1 MKRMQKKMW
10 IQVNT
15 IMYCFEYTLKVRNHV
30 GVSASLIEP
39 PQLPTAAVN
48 AWNGQIRRNFVI
60 GLRQWVNHRR
70 LIQSDYGP
78 SIVCGATEV
87 QRRSQID
94 HFALARW
101 ISDLSD
107 LNLRAWRWSVHPRR
121 DLIISSYL
129 ELRDLQDSLSLKK
142 SHGHHRRVRRE
153 PWNGLSPGGVSKSWK
168 KF

>member
-60 GLRQWVNHRR
+60 GLR
-70 LIQSDYGP
+70 
-78 SIVCGATEV
+78 
-87 QRRSQID
+87 RSTIAGSSNRITGQV
-94 HFALARW
+94 
-101 ISDLSD
+101 S
-107 LNLRAWRWSVHPRR
+107 SV
-121 DLIISSYL
+121 
-129 ELRDLQDSLSLKK
+129 ELRKYRDAVKLTTSHLHAESLTCQILTCE
-142 SHGHHRRVRRE
+142 HGD
-153 PWNGLSPGGVSKSWK
+153 G
-168 KF
+168 